1 MRHKRRPALP
11 RQSAAATAAIDLA
24 PDQRAGGTADDRARQ
39 SVAITIDLAAE
50 QGTRGAPDDQPRR
63 PAAAPASIAAVAI
76 MVTPVIAAIPAIV
89 APVIATLVAG
99 SEEHTSELQSLMR
112 IS

>member
-63 PAAAPASIAAVAI
+63 PAAAPAIIAAVAI

-89 APVIATLVAG
+89 AR
-99 SEEHTSELQSLMR
+99 SEEGRVGKECVSTCQSR
-112 IS
+112 WAPYH

>member
-50 QGTRGAPDDQPRR
+50 QGTRGAPDDQPSR
-63 PAAAPASIAAVAI
+63 PAAAADIIAAVAI
-76 MVTPVIAAIPAIV
+76 MVTPVIAAR
-89 APVIATLVAG
+89 T
-99 SEEHTSELQSLMR
+99 EEARVGKRCGRQVRYRWSLYTKNKKT
-112 IS
+112 